1 MGWCAARRET
11 LLEGRQE
18 EGHKVGGLLGN
29 PNGRQQLAKAQAQPL
44 LVMFFSNACLEQA
57 KPCGGV
63 GGCWA

>member
-29 PNGRQQLAKAQAQPL
+29 PRRKATTRQGAGPT
-44 LVMFFSNACLEQA
+44 FACYVFL
-57 KPCGGV
+57 
-63 GGCWA
+63 